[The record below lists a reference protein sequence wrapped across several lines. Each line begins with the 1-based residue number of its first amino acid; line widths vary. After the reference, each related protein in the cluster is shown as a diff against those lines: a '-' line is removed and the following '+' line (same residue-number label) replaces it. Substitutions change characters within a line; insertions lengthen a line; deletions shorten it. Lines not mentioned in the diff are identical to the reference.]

1 MPRQKFCSVPGC
13 LSTTDSVKR
22 EQESFLAA
30 YCERCSSPR
39 PCRCSAPDIY
49 TTRRETRTKFNSWCS
64 AIGLKDPGY
73 YINVCHK
80 HFSAGCPSRTCPD
93 PDVVTPVWEKH
104 VQRDKAAKNSETEVG
119 GPTPANAAVASA
131 VAAPP
136 KTSPRPAA
144 GTAAPFPCRKMARPS
159 PPSAVAATTSPKGKA
174 PDPGRRRGSVARA
187 PLNNNSLKM
196 RPTLKRSMVIEQ
208 RTPRSLPP
216 HPPPAAAPFTCR
228 SSSTGS
234 NSSACSSASSSPVSS
249 GQPPLPVSS
258 PPPKPLTQP
267 KLPMARTM
275 QPVATTTA
283 PVFDS
288 AGDAAATAL
297 PAPSSGPT
305 AEQPRLQRPPPD
317 IPALLSS
324 IVQRQNRLHNAAGSP
339 PQCFLT
345 LNPPSPPPAAAVR
358 EASVV
363 RLGGRA
369 VAPSSPA
376 PVSLPPT
383 LQQQPD
389 LRKLQPLPL
398 SSIRIEIEPD
408 LKKLTPVPISEK
420 ELSDAPARPLLPILV
435 TNFVKDAPQPP
446 LVAPAPQ
453 AHMDS
458 SFAPGLSSTDASLP
472 LSIPITLAATT
483 GMEIQEDLSY
493 DGPAMASLM
502 KEDAANDEE
511 IRLVLLDEGNGLL
524 DQSEDPCLND
534 GNRVGSNFA
543 SRGLADSPFGDESVQ
558 KWLEICE
565 A

>member
-30 YCERCSSPR
+30 HCDRCSSPR
-39 PCRCSAPDIY
+39 PCRCPAPDIY

-80 HFSAGCPSRTCPD
+80 HFSVGCPSRTCPD
-93 PDVVTPVWEKH
+93 PDVVTPAWEKH
-104 VQRDKAAKNSETEVG
+104 VKRDRVGKTSETDTKN
-119 GPTPANAAVASA
+119 PSAA
-131 VAAPP
+131 AAPAAAASP
-136 KTSPRPAA
+136 KTAQPTTV
-144 GTAAPFPCRKMARPS
+144 TAAPFPCRKMARPV
-159 PPSAVAATTSPKGKA
+159 PPTAVAASAKGRGPNSSRA
-174 PDPGRRRGSVARA
+174 RGSAARA

-208 RTPRSLPP
+208 RTPQPPLPP
-216 HPPPAAAPFTCR
+216 PLVCR

-234 NSSACSSASSSPVSS
+234 NSSACSSASTSPVSS
-249 GQPPLPVSS
+249 NQPPVPVSS
-258 PPPKPLTQP
+258 PPLNTLAKPNP
-267 KLPMARTM
+267 PIARPLH
-275 QPVATTTA
+275 PVVTA
-283 PVFDS
+283 PASFSSS
-288 AGDAAATAL
+288 AGGSVPASAL
-297 PAPSSGPT
+297 VAPSESAVDPT
-305 AEQPRLQRPPPD
+305 RLQRPPPD

-324 IVQRQNRLHNAAGSP
+324 IVQRQNRLHNSVGPP

-345 LNPPSPPPAAAVR
+345 LNPPSPPLAVR
-358 EASVV
+358 AASVV

-369 VAPSSPA
+369 ASSPPISA
-376 PVSLPPT
+376 SLPS

-398 SSIRIEIEPD
+398 SSIKIEIEPD

-420 ELSDAPARPLLPILV
+420 ELSDAPTRPLLPILV
-435 TNFVKDAPQPP
+435 TNVVKNEVPTSH
-446 LVAPAPQ
+446 VPAQQ
-453 AHMDS
+453 ALIDS
-458 SFAPGLSSTDASLP
+458 VFTSGPTSTEASLP
-472 LSIPITLAATT
+472 MSIPITFTT
-483 GMEIQEDLSY
+483 STVMDVQDLNY
-493 DGPAMASLM
+493 DVDQDDVNAMASLM

-511 IRLVLLDEGNGLL
+511 IRVVLLDEGNGLL

-534 GNRVGSNFA
+534 GNRAGSNFA
-543 SRGLADSPFGDESVQ
+543 SRSLADSPFGDESVQ

>member
-30 YCERCSSPR
+30 DCDRCSSLR

-49 TTRRETRTKFNSWCS
+49 TTRRETRTKFNAWCS

-80 HFSAGCPSRTCPD
+80 HFSAGCPSRTCPN

-104 VQRDKAAKNSETEVG
+104 VKRDRVAKTSETEIEDKN
-119 GPTPANAAVASA
+119 PAAAASS
-131 VAAPP
+131 
-136 KTSPRPAA
+136 KTARPATV
-144 GTAAPFPCRKMARPS
+144 TAAPFPCRKMARPV
-159 PPSAVAATTSPKGKA
+159 PPTAVAASTSTKGRA
-174 PDPGRRRGSVARA
+174 INSSRTRGPMARERA

-196 RPTLKRSMVIEQ
+196 RPTLKRSIVIEQ
-208 RTPRSLPP
+208 RTPQPQP
-216 HPPPAAAPFTCR
+216 QPPPFVCR

-234 NSSACSSASSSPVSS
+234 NSSACSSTSSSPVSS
-249 GQPPLPVSS
+249 HQPPLPVSS
-258 PPPKPLTQP
+258 PPLNTLTRSKP
-267 KLPMARTM
+267 PMARTLH
-275 QPVATTTA
+275 PVVTA
-283 PVFDS
+283 SASLPNS
-288 AGDAAATAL
+288 AGNAITATAS
-297 PAPSSGPT
+297 PAPSGLVM
-305 AEQPRLQRPPPD
+305 EQPRLQQPPPD

-324 IVQRQNRLHNAAGSP
+324 IVQRQNRLHNSAGPP

-345 LNPPSPPPAAAVR
+345 LNPPSPPLAVR
-358 EASVV
+358 EASVI
-363 RLGGRA
+363 RLSSREA
-369 VAPSSPA
+369 SSSVTSVPLPS
-376 PVSLPPT
+376 

-398 SSIRIEIEPD
+398 SSIKIEIEPD

-420 ELSDAPARPLLPILV
+420 ELSDAPTRPLLPILV
-435 TNFVKDAPQPP
+435 TNAVKNELPP
-446 LVAPAPQ
+446 SHVPAPQ
-453 AHMDS
+453 ALIDS
-458 SFAPGLSSTDASLP
+458 VFTSSGSPSTDASLP
-472 LSIPITLAATT
+472 LSIPITFTTST
-483 GMEIQEDLSY
+483 GMDLQDFNY
-493 DGPAMASLM
+493 DVDHEMATLI

-511 IRLVLLDEGNGLL
+511 IRVVLLDESNGLL

-534 GNRVGSNFA
+534 GNRTGSNFA
-543 SRGLADSPFGDESVQ
+543 SRSLADSPFGDESVQ